1 MTLEERR
8 ILVGLL
14 QKGMFVSRLDRDW
27 VGTPFPFQGFL
38 IESDRDIE
46 KLGDYCTSVFV
57 DVAKGLA
64 PAEGLLTLE
73 RSASPVFPPRTTNYV
88 DTVSLHD
95 EIPRARAAHAMLH
108 KLASTLEDDVRAGR
122 RISAE
127 SVRSA
132 VEPMVDSLLRNA
144 DSLFWLISL
153 MRKDDQAYLHAVNCS
168 ALAAA
173 FGRHL
178 ALPKDVLVE
187 MSTGGFLMDIGMA
200 TLPKTLMDPSAS
212 RSADDNLRM
221 RDHVAAGLRVLEQAG
236 ITGSWT
242 RDMLAHHHE
251 RHDGSGYPAGLA
263 GNAIPLAGRIAGI
276 IDTYDVLISDHPNC
290 RGDSLHGALQA
301 LYRASD
307 KLYQGEV
314 VEQFLQCLS
323 VYPTGSL
330 VELNSGEV
338 AIVMAQNQARRLQPR
353 VMILLDAD
361 KQPYRPY
368 RDVDLMAL
376 GPRGDGAPPTRIVS
390 VLERGTYGLDPAELY
405 LS

>member
-1 MTLEERR
+1 MALEEKR

-27 VGTPFPFQGFL
+27 VGTPFPFQGFR
-38 IESDRDIE
+38 IESERDIE
-46 KLGDYCTSVFV
+46 LLGNYCTSVFV
-57 DVAKGLA
+57 DVLKGVA
-64 PAEGLLTLE
+64 PSEALLTLE
-73 RSASPVFPPRTTNYV
+73 RSSSPVFPPRAATYV
-88 DTVSLHD
+88 DTVSLQD
-95 EIPRARAAHAMLH
+95 EIPRARSAHAILH
-108 KLASTLEDDVRAGR
+108 QLAFSLLGDVRTGR
-122 RISAE
+122 RITAE

-144 DSLFWLISL
+144 DSLLWLISL
-153 MRKDDQAYLHAVNCS
+153 MRKDDTAYLHAVNCS

-178 ALPKDVLVE
+178 ALPKEVLVE
-187 MSTGGFLMDIGMA
+187 MATGGFLMDIGMA
-200 TLPKTLMDPSAS
+200 TLPAELVNHAIS
-212 RSADDNLRM
+212 RSGQDNTRM
-221 RDHVAAGLRVLEQAG
+221 RGHVEAGLKVLDEAG
-236 ITGSWT
+236 IHGAWV

-251 RHDGSGYPAGLA
+251 RHDGSGYPAGLS
-263 GNAIPLAGRIAGI
+263 GPGIPLAGRIAGI
-276 IDTYDVLISDHPNC
+276 IDTYDELISDRPQC

-330 VELNSGEV
+330 VELSSGEV

-353 VMILLDAD
+353 VMMLLDNN

-376 GPRGDGAPPTRIVS
+376 AARGDGASPTRIVS
-390 VLERGTYGLDPAELY
+390 VLERGSYGLDPAELY

>member
-73 RSASPVFPPRTTNYV
+73 RSASPVFPPRTANYV

>member
-1 MTLEERR
+1 MRLEEKR

-27 VGTPFPFQGFL
+27 VGTPFPFQGFT

-46 KLGDYCTSVFV
+46 LLGNYCTSVFV
-57 DVAKGLA
+57 DVLKGLA
-64 PAEGLLTLE
+64 PSEALLTLQ
-73 RSASPVFPPRTTNYV
+73 RSASPVFPPRVATYV
-88 DTVSLHD
+88 DTVSLQD
-95 EIPRARAAHAMLH
+95 EMPQARKAHAILH
-108 KLASTLEDDVRAGR
+108 HLASTLESDVRAGR

-127 SVRSA
+127 SVRAA

-153 MRKDDQAYLHAVNCS
+153 MRQDDYAYLHAVNCA
-168 ALAAA
+168 ALSAA

-187 MSTGGFLMDIGMA
+187 MSMGGFLMDIGMA
-200 TLPKTLMDPSAS
+200 TLPKDLVGPSAN
-212 RSADDNLRM
+212 RSPEDSVRM
-221 RDHVAAGLRVLEQAG
+221 RDHVAAGLRVIEQAG
-236 ITGSWT
+236 ITGAWT

-263 GNAIPLAGRIAGI
+263 GSAIPLAGRIAGI
-276 IDTYDVLISDHPNC
+276 IDTYDVLISDQANC
-290 RGDSLHGALQA
+290 RGDSRHGALQV
-301 LYRASD
+301 LYRAVD

-353 VMILLDAD
+353 VMLLLDGD

-368 RDVDLMAL
+368 RDVDLMSL
-376 GPRGDGAPPTRIVS
+376 RPRGDGAPPTRIVS
-390 VLERGTYGLDPAELY
+390 AIERGTYGLDPAELY
-405 LS
+405 LA

>member
-27 VGTPFPFQGFL
+27 VGTPFPFQGFH
-38 IESDRDIE
+38 IESDSDIE
-46 KLGDYCTSVFV
+46 LLGNYCISVFV
-57 DVAKGLA
+57 DVVKGVA
-64 PAEGLLTLE
+64 PSEDLLTLE
-73 RSASPVFPPRTTNYV
+73 RSASPVFPPRSVEYV
-88 DTVSLHD
+88 DSVSLQD
-95 EIPRARAAHAMLH
+95 EMPRARRAHAILH
-108 KLASTLEDDVRAGR
+108 HLAATLEDDVRAGR

-127 SVRSA
+127 NIRAA

-144 DSLFWLISL
+144 DSLFWLISM
-153 MRKDDQAYLHAVNCS
+153 MRRDDYAYLHAVNCS
-168 ALAAA
+168 ALATA

-178 ALPKDVLVE
+178 ALPKDVLIE
-187 MSTGGFLMDIGMA
+187 MAIGGFLMDIGMA
-200 TLPKTLMDPSAS
+200 VLPRVLVDPSAQ
-212 RSADDNLRM
+212 RSAEDNLRM
-221 RDHVAAGLRVLEQAG
+221 RDHVRAGLDVLEKAG
-236 ITGSWT
+236 IQGQWT

-263 GNAIPLAGRIAGI
+263 GTDIPLAGRIAGI
-276 IDTYDVLISDHPNC
+276 IDTYDVLISDQPHC
-290 RGDSLHGALQA
+290 RGDSQHGALQA
-301 LYRASD
+301 IYRGSD

-353 VMILLDAD
+353 VMVLLDPD
-361 KQPYRPY
+361 KRPYRPY

-376 GPRGDGAPPTRIVS
+376 RPRGDGGAPTRIANS
-390 VLERGTYGLDPAELY
+390 LERGTYGLDPAELY
-405 LS
+405 LA